1 MSTHEQI
8 TNNLTSAVRNTGGR
22 NGPQGLEELMSD
34 EVLRE
39 MCDKNYHQLLPLI
52 AEKMQKEKEQK
63 DKLNEVKA
71 RLIYGEE
78 FGVKIRS
85 HEESHYSKSKTPTAR
100 TEPRRR
106 HGGRYSRSPSPYAS
120 VFKRLK
126 KYRSP
131 SPRLRPRKEGGVFN
145 RLGRKEPATSA
156 CPDSR
161 QRKSKDSEGGHWKSK
176 SRWQKS
182 NTDEEDLSQP
192 CTCEERNPFTPR
204 IWHFSLPRTRMPSHV
219 KTYDGSGDPE
229 DHLKLFQSA
238 AKTEGWAMPTW
249 CHMFNSTLTGNARVW
264 FDKLPKESIDS
275 YEDLRT
281 AFRENYLQQTKHIK
295 DPVEIHH
302 IKQRDRESTEDFM
315 KRYKAEVLDVEG
327 APECMRISGGS
338 CCTQSRPEKS
348 AFIMETVRGGN
359 KPNFKKG
366 FKNEQRPDRKLDR
379 FSLLTKTPKEIFAL
393 EKGKFKAPPPMVTPV
408 EKRDP
413 NKYCEFH
420 SDMGH
425 STSEWMQLRKQI
437 DEMIKAGKLSQFIK
451 ELKQNDKPKA
461 PKKGEASGKDKP
473 LTILMIQPWER
484 VAKPRITQSFSP
496 ETAMSFPPLREED
509 GTEGPM
515 IIEVEMGGHFVHRV
529 YIDGGA
535 SSEVLYEHCFIKL
548 RKEIRDQMVPATTHL
563 IGFSGETIW
572 PLGQIALLVKI
583 GDEVHSTSAWMN
595 FMVIRSP
602 SQHNAI
608 IGRPGIR
615 KIRAVPSTA
624 HGMLKFPV
632 EGGTVTLQSSRV
644 IPMECA
650 MISGPSIQAPAVNQV
665 LEEKINIAI
674 HPEYPEQTVAI
685 GSTLTEK
692 GRKGLCSLLK
702 QNLDIFAWKPADM
715 TGVPRNIAEHR
726 LNIRE
731 GYSPVR
737 QKKRG
742 QAPERNKVIQEEVEK
757 LVDAGIMKEVHYHSW
772 LSNPVMVKKHD
783 GTWRMCVDFKDLN
796 NACPKD
802 CYPLPEID
810 WKVESLCGYS
820 FKCFLDAYKGYH
832 QIKMAKEDEE
842 KTAFITSQGIFCYS
856 KMPFGLK
863 NAGSTYQRL
872 VDKAFQK
879 QIGRNLEVYVDDL
892 VIKSHTEEEIVRDI
906 TETFKTLRQINM
918 KLNPKKCTFG
928 MQEGMFLGYKVS
940 TNGFRACLEK
950 VDAVLSLP
958 SPRCIKDVHKLNG
971 KLASLNRFL
980 SKSAEKSLPFFKTLK
995 KCTKKSDFQWT
1006 PKAEEAFKQMKKLIA
1021 ELPTLT
1027 APREH
1032 EELIIYLA
1040 AAKEAISAILM
1051 TDKEGKQIPVYF
1063 VSRTLRG
1070 PEVNYTPMEKLV
1082 LAFLSAKIS
1091 GRMLKWKFELE
1102 GYDIQYR
1109 PRTAIKG
1116 QILADFIMERLEEES
1131 PDELMAEPE
1140 VLPEPRT
1147 LFTDGSSCVDGSGA
1161 GLILTN
1167 PEGAKF
1173 TYAMRFRFEATNN
1186 EAEYEALIVGLQI
1199 AEQMGV
1205 KNLQANVDSRLV
1217 ANQVNGS
1224 YITKES
1230 GMIQYLNKVLVEE
1243 LKEKSINEKEIL
1255 DVVEEEGN
1263 TWMTPIC
1270 EYLTKE
1276 ILSEDKKKARAV
1288 RRKAARY
1295 AMINGTLYKK
1305 SFLGPWLRCVGPLQA
1320 NYVLRE
1326 IHEGS
1331 CSMHSGPRSVVAK
1344 VIRTGYYW
1352 PTMHMDARNLIREC
1366 NDCQIHRPVPRNP
1379 QQNLTPITSPWPFYK
1394 WGIDIAGPFP
1404 EGPGKVK
1411 FLIVAIDYFTKWIE
1425 AKAVATITGNQ
1436 VKKFVWD
1443 NIVCRF
1449 GLPGEI
1455 ISDNGKQFRD
1465 NPFKDWCEKL
1475 CIRQCFASVKHP
1487 QANGLVERA
1496 NRSLGEGI
1504 KARLDEKSKDW
1515 IEELPHVLWAHR
1527 TMIKSSNGETP
1538 FSLTYGT
1545 EAVIPAEIGMPTLRT
1560 AEIDQ
1565 TKNNEALGINLDLI
1579 EERREQAAIQE
1590 AKSKKKMEKYYN
1602 SRVRGTSF
1610 KPGDMVYRS
1619 NEASHAKDEGK
1630 LGPKWEG
1637 PYEVKES
1644 LGKGAY
1650 KLKDCKGNEMPRTW
1664 NICNLKKC
1672 YIHEL

>member
-1 MSTHEQI
+1 
-8 TNNLTSAVRNTGGR
+8 
-22 NGPQGLEELMSD
+22 
-34 EVLRE
+34 
-39 MCDKNYHQLLPLI
+39 
-52 AEKMQKEKEQK
+52 
-63 DKLNEVKA
+63 
-71 RLIYGEE
+71 
-78 FGVKIRS
+78 
-85 HEESHYSKSKTPTAR
+85 
-100 TEPRRR
+100 
-106 HGGRYSRSPSPYAS
+106 
-120 VFKRLK
+120 
-126 KYRSP
+126 
-131 SPRLRPRKEGGVFN
+131 
-145 RLGRKEPATSA
+145 
-156 CPDSR
+156 
-161 QRKSKDSEGGHWKSK
+161 
-176 SRWQKS
+176 
-182 NTDEEDLSQP
+182 
-192 CTCEERNPFTPR
+192 
-204 IWHFSLPRTRMPSHV
+204 MPSHV

-302 IKQRDRESTEDFM
+302 IKQRDGESTEDFM
-315 KRYKAEVLDVEG
+315 ERYKAEVLDVEG
-327 APECMRISGGS
+327 VPECMRISRFMHGITHPGLIKRLYERIPSHGRRNASSSWKQSEGGD
-338 CCTQSRPEKS
+338 
-348 AFIMETVRGGN
+348 

-366 FKNEQRPDRKLDR
+366 FKNKQRPDRKPDR

-393 EKGKFKAPPPMVTPV
+393 EKGKFKAPPPMVTLA
-408 EKRDP
+408 EKRGP

-420 SDMGH
+420 VDTGH
-425 STSEWMQLRKQI
+425 STDECMQLRKQI
-437 DEMIKAGKLSQFIK
+437 DEMIKAEKLSQFIR

-461 PKKGEASGKDKP
+461 PKKWEASGKDKP
-473 LTILMIQPWER
+473 LAILMIQPWER

-496 ETAMSFPPLREED
+496 ETAISFPPLGEED

-515 IIEVEMGGHFVHRV
+515 IIEAEMGGHFVHRV

-535 SSEVLYEHCFIKL
+535 SSEVLYEHCFVKL

-595 FMVIRSP
+595 FMIIRSP

-632 EGGTVTLQSSRV
+632 EDGTVTLQSSRV

-650 MISGPSIQAPAVNQV
+650 MISGPSIQPPAVNQV

-692 GRKGLCSLLK
+692 GRKELCSLLK

-715 TGVPRNIAEHR
+715 TGVPRSIAEHR

-731 GYSPVR
+731 ECSPVR

-742 QAPERNKVIQEEVEK
+742 QAPERNKAIQEEVEK

-810 WKVESLCGYS
+810 WKVESLCGYP

-856 KMPFGLK
+856 KMSFGLK
-863 NAGSTYQRL
+863 NVGSTYQRL
-872 VDKAFQK
+872 VDKAFQR
-879 QIGRNLEVYVDDL
+879 QIGRNLE
-892 VIKSHTEEEIVRDI
+892 E
-906 TETFKTLRQINM
+906 
-918 KLNPKKCTFG
+918 
-928 MQEGMFLGYKVS
+928 
-940 TNGFRACLEK
+940 
-950 VDAVLSLP
+950 
-958 SPRCIKDVHKLNG
+958 
-971 KLASLNRFL
+971 
-980 SKSAEKSLPFFKTLK
+980 AE
-995 KCTKKSDFQWT
+995 
-1006 PKAEEAFKQMKKLIA
+1006 AAFKQMKKLIA

-1040 AAKEAISAILM
+1040 AAKEAISAVLM
-1051 TDKEGKQIPVYF
+1051 TDQEGKKIPVYF
-1063 VSRTLRG
+1063 VSRALRG

-1082 LAFLSAKIS
+1082 LALLSASKRLKRYFQAHTIVVITGQPIKQLLS
-1091 GRMLKWKFELE
+1091 SSEMSERMLKWKFELE

-1116 QILADFIMERLEEES
+1116 QILADFIVERPEGES

-1140 VLPEPRT
+1140 ELPELWT
-1147 LFTDGSSCVDGSGA
+1147 LFEDGSSCVDGSGA
-1161 GLILTN
+1161 RLILTN
-1167 PEGAKF
+1167 PEGAEF

-1186 EAEYEALIVGLQI
+1186 EAEYEALIAGLRI

-1205 KNLQANVDSRLV
+1205 KNLQAHVDSILV

-1224 YITKES
+1224 YISKES
-1230 GMIQYLNKVLVEE
+1230 GMVQYLNKVKTLAKSFKEFSIKQIPRSENKKADALSKITSTSFTHLSKQVLVEE

-1263 TWMTPIC
+1263 TWMAPIC
-1270 EYLTKE
+1270 EYLAKE
-1276 ILSEDKKKARAV
+1276 ILPEDKKKARAV
-1288 RRKAARY
+1288 RRKATRY
-1295 AMINGTLYKK
+1295 TMINGTLYKK
-1305 SFLGPWLRCVGPLQA
+1305 SFIGPWLWCVGPLQA

-1366 NDCQIHRPVPRNP
+1366 NDYQIHRPVPRNP

-1394 WGIDIAGPFP
+1394 WGIDIARPFL
-1404 EGPGKVK
+1404 EGLGKVK

-1425 AKAVATITGNQ
+1425 EKAVATITGNQ

-1443 NIVCRF
+1443 NI
-1449 GLPGEI
+1449 
-1455 ISDNGKQFRD
+1455 
-1465 NPFKDWCEKL
+1465 
-1475 CIRQCFASVKHP
+1475 HP

-1504 KARLDEKSKDW
+1504 KARLDERSKDW

-1560 AEIDQ
+1560 TEIDL
-1565 TKNNEALGINLDLI
+1565 TKNNEALGMNLDLI

-1619 NEASHAKDEGK
+1619 NEASHARDEGK

-1650 KLKDCKGNEMPRTW
+1650 KLKDCKGNEIPRTW

-1672 YIHEL
+1672 YIHEV